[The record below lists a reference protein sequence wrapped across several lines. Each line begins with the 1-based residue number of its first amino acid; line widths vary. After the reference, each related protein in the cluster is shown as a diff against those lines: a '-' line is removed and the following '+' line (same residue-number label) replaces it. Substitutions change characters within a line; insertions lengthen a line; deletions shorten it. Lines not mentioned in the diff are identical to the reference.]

1 MSTKKGYQ
9 MDATFSSPKN
19 ARRES
24 ETSGGEPGAPDGG
37 AAFNALG
44 EELLQRITE
53 GPRLCPSRLP
63 EHTNSTWRKQIMRGT
78 GAKARMR
85 ENRPEGSFAVSVDER
100 YGNGNF
106 MKSFTFFDSAAD
118 LFRQTAHLPQKS
130 FYELIEADR
139 WARLYF
145 DIEHYV
151 DSEAV
156 PSGIEGAVQAVK
168 EQLIHTWP
176 EKFQDTGHVIE
187 DVIILIAS
195 RYVDVIVDGCDN
207 GTGTGKYK
215 HSYHVIFPQIYFYG
229 NYGLMKQF
237 VHSLQGDPMLQAR
250 GKNGEPIC
258 MIDGNVYH
266 RDQPFRLIESCKL
279 VDGPPRGV
287 LRPIAASGPISMTE
301 LLRTVVTHDEGD
313 GIRIGEESSGRL
325 DVSSGQAA
333 RKKRALSVSAD
344 NQDDQDPPT
353 RKATKRTRTA
363 TSMPTAC
370 IEDFQQ
376 MMEQTGIKQC
386 VMTEEVIWKD
396 GYAVLPLRNT
406 GPRPC
411 ILSANTTHD
420 SNNAFLTVNSDRI
433 VFKCQ
438 SDKCKGRSKCLGA
451 PPASWG
457 ACCRGSAFAREESY
471 AHLIV
476 GGDVGSADSM
486 QVDTNNGPHEM
497 EMMDTR
503 RANQMVSDGR
513 ERHSDHYGDTDS
525 DHVSDNGVNSA
536 VSCQSH
542 ENMEPDQVEMR
553 DSCAPYRHEITP
565 HEVLQIL
572 DHLSMAVDLSP
583 TLVNT
588 TSEPQ
593 KGILD
598 LSTVAAILK
607 RFKYEGVWRQ
617 WSAKHVDSQEERDQI
632 WRQCDEGCTKDLN
645 DIVRAVN
652 VANGKTSRSKIGPV
666 ERVYFDQ
673 PALSQQNSAR
683 ITSCI
688 NAPYLDQAMFEKRV
702 VVVQSCTGTG
712 KSTQAVALA
721 QLEKMP
727 ILSVCPLRSQVQ
739 KHVEDFRQNGLS
751 TVPYDDADACRAFRP
766 GEDSLVT
773 TVDSLP
779 KVIRLLKESVS
790 EYIVL
795 FDEFH
800 STMNHIHFSH
810 TLQQTRR
817 EAVKTMRWLTVHAG
831 KLIAMDNEI
840 TDIELKFLDDA
851 LAGDTDSVC
860 DLTFIK
866 NEFQKFKNVPVR
878 YTIES
883 EMFDGMLQDMKDGNG
898 FTVPCNTKKQA
909 ERIHVL
915 LQAMTT
921 DNPALRERFKLYTS
935 DQGKAPADVDTEWS
949 KNWVVYS
956 HC

>member
-63 EHTNSTWRKQIMRGT
+63 EHTNSTWRKQIMRGR

-156 PSGIEGAVQAVK
+156 PSGIEEAVRVVK

-266 RDQPFRLIESCKL
+266 RDQPFRLIESYKL
-279 VDGPPRGV
+279 KDGPSGV
-287 LRPIAASGPISMTE
+287 LRPIAAREPISMKE

-344 NQDDQDPPT
+344 NSDNNQDNQDPPIQQA
-353 RKATKRTRTA
+353 KKRMREA
-363 TSMPTAC
+363 ISMPTAC

-376 MMEQTGIKQC
+376 VLERTGIEQC
-386 VMTEEVIWKD
+386 VVTGEVIWKD

-406 GPRPC
+406 GHRPC

-420 SNNAFLTVNSDRI
+420 SNNAFLVVNSDRI

-438 SDKCKGRSKCLGA
+438 SDKCKGRSMCLGA
-451 PPASWG
+451 PTAAWR
-457 ACCRGSAFAREESY
+457 ACCERDTVGREES
-471 AHLIV
+471 HTP
-476 GGDVGSADSM
+476 GTTGDD
-486 QVDTNNGPHEM
+486 VDCSV
-497 EMMDTR
+497 D
-503 RANQMVSDGR
+503 
-513 ERHSDHYGDTDS
+513 
-525 DHVSDNGVNSA
+525 
-536 VSCQSH
+536 
-542 ENMEPDQVEMR
+542 
-553 DSCAPYRHEITP
+553 CAIDVPYRHEITTQ
-565 HEVLQIL
+565 EVLQL
-572 DHLSMAVDLSP
+572 LNCLAMAVDLSP
-583 TLVNT
+583 TQSAT
-588 TSEPQ
+588 Q
-593 KGILD
+593 KGIRD
-598 LSTVAAILK
+598 LPTVAAILK
-607 RFKYEGVWRQ
+607 RFQYGDIWRQ
-617 WSAKHVDSQEERDQI
+617 WSAKHVNSQEERDEI
-632 WRQCDEGCTKDLN
+632 WRRCDAKGCTNDLN
-645 DIVRAVN
+645 DIVRTVN
-652 VANGKTSRSKIGPV
+652 VANGKTSQSKIGPV
-666 ERVYFDQ
+666 ERVYFDL
-673 PALSQQNSAR
+673 PALSERNRAR

-688 NAPYLDQAMFEKRV
+688 NEPYLDQAMLEGRV
-702 VVVQSCTGTG
+702 VVVQSSTGTG
-712 KSTQAVALA
+712 KSTQAVAYA
-721 QLEKMP
+721 QRTGMP
-727 ILSVCPLRSQVQ
+727 ILSVCHLRSQVQ
-739 KHVEDFRQNGLS
+739 KHVEDFRQNGLP
-751 TVPYDDADACRAFRP
+751 TVQYDDAWRTFRP

-779 KVIRLLKESVS
+779 KVTRLLRGSVS
-790 EYIVL
+790 P
-795 FDEFH
+795 H
-800 STMNHIHFSH
+800 SG
-810 TLQQTRR
+810 
-817 EAVKTMRWLTVHAG
+817 HA
-831 KLIAMDNEI
+831 
-840 TDIELKFLDDA
+840 
-851 LAGDTDSVC
+851 
-860 DLTFIK
+860 
-866 NEFQKFKNVPVR
+866 
-878 YTIES
+878 
-883 EMFDGMLQDMKDGNG
+883 
-898 FTVPCNTKKQA
+898 
-909 ERIHVL
+909 
-915 LQAMTT
+915 
-921 DNPALRERFKLYTS
+921 
-935 DQGKAPADVDTEWS
+935 
-949 KNWVVYS
+949 
-956 HC
+956 